1 MVLVKNT
8 DKNQGAKSYY
18 RFVIVEKNG
27 DDVRYMFTE
36 PELAKA
42 KYRADRNT
50 SDWLPKKAL
59 TFLQRLLLK

>member
-18 RFVIVEKNG
+18 RFVIVEENG

-36 PELAKA
+36 PELSKA
-42 KYRADRNT
+42 KYRADRNKT
-50 SDWLPKKAL
+50 DWLPKKAL